1 MSTHE
6 DTRRTGEIESDI
18 ERARAEVS
26 STIDAIQSKLTPGQM
41 MDQALQY
48 LRNSGTG
55 EFGSNLGRTVKENPV
70 PVALIGVGVAWL
82 MMGGGQRRRATPAW
96 RDVDVRIPTL
106 HRDLGTSGGLYA
118 QGEDTGAV
126 YPARGLED
134 EGHGGHE
141 GHEGAFSRAAS
152 AAGDLGQRVKESA
165 TGVADRARGRLSD
178 VTHDARMRAE
188 SLQRQTRSG
197 MERTRERTMRM
208 IDEQPL
214 VLGAV
219 GIAIGAALGAA
230 LPSSRREDA
239 LLGEMRDE
247 LMEGAKESARE
258 GAETLASAAK
268 RVAGTVREET
278 ERALETAPRPDPVR
292 SASTP
297 R

>member
-82 MMGGGQRRRATPAW
+82 MMGGGQRTHATPAW
-96 RDVDVRIPTL
+96 RDVDARIPTL
-106 HRDLGTSGGLYA
+106 HRDLGTSGGLYGE
-118 QGEDTGAV
+118 GEDTGAV
-126 YPARGLED
+126 YPASGLED
-134 EGHGGHE
+134 EGH
-141 GHEGAFSRAAS
+141 EGALSRAAS

-165 TGVADRARGRLSD
+165 TGVAERARGRLSD

-188 SLQRQTRSG
+188 SLQRQTRYG
-197 MERTRERTMRM
+197 MERTRDRTMRM

-214 VLGAV
+214 VLAAV
-219 GIAIGAALGAA
+219 GIAIGAAVGAA
-230 LPSSRREDA
+230 LPSTRREDA

-258 GAETLASAAK
+258 GAETLTGSAK

-278 ERALETAPRPDPVR
+278 ERALETATAPTTPRPDPER

-297 R
+297 Q